1 MTVGG
6 AVFTA
11 NRLSVQFIS
20 VSSLVTTCLKIF
32 LSSMWMGKHKSF
44 NNNFVLASM
53 SEILFGSEI
62 KVPKKDSQLPIS
74 LSFGTFGPAAA
85 NLAQQGRSPD
95 QVTT

>member
-6 AVFTA
+6 AAFTA

-20 VSSLVTTCLKIF
+20 VPSLVTTCLKIF
-32 LSSMWMGKHKSF
+32 LFINVDGEMQ
-44 NNNFVLASM
+44 VT
-53 SEILFGSEI
+53 E
-62 KVPKKDSQLPIS
+62 KDSQLPIS